1 MTKGRISM
9 RYIKI
14 SLLLTLITIGC
25 VSNKP
30 PESYGAV
37 PTERQ
42 MLWHSMKYHAF
53 IHFGPNAFTDIE
65 WGHGYESP
73 YIFNPTELDC
83 RQWAKVIKNAGMEGA
98 IITAKHHDGFCLWP
112 SAYSTH
118 TVRESRWR
126 GGKGDVLQ
134 ELSEACREF
143 GLKFGIY
150 VSPWDR
156 NHPTYFT
163 EEYNTVFMNM
173 LEEVLTNYGEV
184 YYVFFDGAF
193 SLGPDG
199 KRQDYNWTGFTEV
212 VRRCQPN
219 AVIFSDAGPD
229 IRWIGNERGYAAE
242 TNWCTVKK
250 GLFYPGIGGVNDQLQ
265 TGHEDGELW
274 IPAEVN
280 TSIRPGWFYHK
291 QEDNQV
297 KSLSRLIDNWYHS
310 VGMNGNFLLN
320 IPPDTRGLIHENDIH
335 RLMELK
341 TYLDEAFSLNL
352 AINASAHA
360 AQTRGKLFSAKKAID
375 NNPKT
380 YWAPDENVLEAS
392 IELDFGMPIEMNA
405 LLIQEYITLGQRVKS
420 FSIEALDKD
429 KFKHIAAGVTIGN
442 RRIVK
447 FDTITTQKLKI
458 NISAKANP
466 LISNI
471 EVYRVPELTK
481 DPTIND
487 NKF

>member
-1 MTKGRISM
+1 M
-9 RYIKI
+9 RCLKI
-14 SLLLTLITIGC
+14 TLLVTLITISC

-37 PTERQ
+37 PSERQ
-42 MLWHSMKYHAF
+42 LIWHNMKYHAF
-53 IHFGPNAFTDIE
+53 IHFGPNTFTDIE
-65 WGHGYESP
+65 WGHGDESP
-73 YIFNPTELDC
+73 DIFNPTELDC
-83 RQWAKVIKNAGMEGA
+83 RQWAKAIKDAGMEGA
-98 IITAKHHDGFCLWP
+98 VITAKHHDGFCLWP

-118 TVRESRWR
+118 TVRESQWR
-126 GGKGDVLQ
+126 NGKGDVLQ
-134 ELSEACREF
+134 ELSEACMEF
-143 GLKFGIY
+143 GIKFGVY

-163 EEYNTVFMNM
+163 DEYNTVFKNM

-193 SLGPDG
+193 SVGPNG
-199 KRQDYNWTGFTEV
+199 KRQEYDWTGFTEV

-229 IRWIGNERGYAAE
+229 VRWIGNERGYAAE
-242 TNWCTVKK
+242 TNWCTVKE

-274 IPAEVN
+274 IPSEVN

-291 QEDNQV
+291 QEDDRV
-297 KSLSRLIDNWYHS
+297 KSLNRLIENWYHS

-320 IPPDTRGLIHENDIH
+320 LPPDTRGLIHENDIK

-352 AINASAHA
+352 AGNAFARA
-360 AQTRGKLFSAKKAID
+360 TQTRGKLFSAKKAID
-375 NNPKT
+375 DNHKT
-380 YWAPDENVLEAS
+380 YWATDDDVLNAS
-392 IELDFGMPIEMNA
+392 IELDFGQPKKINA

-420 FSIEALDKD
+420 FSIEALIND
-429 KFKHIAAGVTIGN
+429 KFEQIATGVTIGN

-447 FDTITTQKLKI
+447 FNTIFTQKLKI

-466 LISNI
+466 LISNL
-471 EVYRVPELTK
+471 EVYHVPELSK
-481 DPTIND
+481 EPTAK
-487 NKF
+487 NKKF